1 MASSLSGRVAYIATA
16 KIIDEEMKKRVSQH
30 KRRRPGSWKTYE
42 IKSMQVKVGDID
54 KILSDIKLEEINTIL
69 IDCLTNLL
77 FRIIDRYNL
86 DNIEIIN
93 NRVEKEIEK
102 KVTLFF
108 KTILSRLKSSNLN
121 VIIISNEVGM
131 GVVPAFP
138 LGRIFRDLMG
148 IVNKEA
154 VLVSDEVYLFVAGL
168 KQRLK

>member
-1 MASSLSGRVAYIATA
+1 
-16 KIIDEEMKKRVSQH
+16 MKKRVSQH

-138 LGRIFRDLMG
+138 LGRI
-148 IVNKEA
+148 
-154 VLVSDEVYLFVAGL
+154 
-168 KQRLK
+168 

>member
-1 MASSLSGRVAYIATA
+1 
-16 KIIDEEMKKRVSQH
+16 MKKRVSQH
-30 KRRRPGSWKTYE
+30 RRRRPGSWKTYE
-42 IKSMQVKVGDID
+42 IKSGQVKVGDID
-54 KILSDIKLEEINTIL
+54 KILSDIKLEKINTIL
-69 IDCLTNLL
+69 IDCFTNLL

-86 DNIEIIN
+86 DNGETIS

-102 KVTLFF
+102 KVTVFF
-108 KTILSRLKSSNLN
+108 GAFLSRLKSSNLN

-154 VLVSDEVYLFVAGL
+154 ALVSDEVYLFIAGL

>member
-1 MASSLSGRVAYIATA
+1 LASSLSGRVAYIATA

-30 KRRRPGSWKTYE
+30 RRRRRGSWKTYE
-42 IKSMQVKVGDID
+42 IKSGQVKVGDID

>member
-1 MASSLSGRVAYIATA
+1 LASSLSGRVAYIATA